1 MATATEPWSR
11 RLGRFGRLVVAGSL
25 AAAALALPAC
35 GGEGAPAPAEPGGN
49 VDPAASSG
57 VGGVVN
63 KAKDTAGEVEARDE
77 AIDGSTAEP

>member
-1 MATATEPWSR
+1 MTPASEPWSR
-11 RLGRFGRLVVAGSL
+11 RLHRFGRLVVAGSL

-35 GGEGAPAPAEPGGN
+35 GGDEAVSPVEPGGN

-57 VGGVVN
+57 VGGVIN

-77 AIDGSTAEP
+77 AVEGSTGGP